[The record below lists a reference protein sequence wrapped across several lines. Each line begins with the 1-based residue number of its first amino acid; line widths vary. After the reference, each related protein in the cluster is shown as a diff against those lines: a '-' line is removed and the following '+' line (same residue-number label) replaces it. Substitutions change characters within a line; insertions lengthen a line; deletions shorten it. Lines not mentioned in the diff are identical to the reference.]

1 MASFDE
7 QVRTRA
13 NLVAEKTNIHPKI
26 VPLPQGE
33 ESFTI
38 FYRVNNTTDTLFK
51 PKKVLFAYP
60 ASADSIAA
68 GDGWRSIHI
77 EHRLEN
83 GGSLHVIYALPSQSV
98 ESKLKKMT
106 WLIWL
111 VLPVGCLFAFVI
123 AYRVSSRLL
132 KPIRQVIGLTNSINL
147 NNDTILLKEPLAN
160 DELKELIASFNRML
174 LRIKEQSD
182 RQTAFFASAS
192 HELRTPLSI
201 MQTRLQVLLHEQ
213 QQNNAIKELYQDQL
227 KDVQQLSKMVNDFL
241 LLSELRSGKINLLAT
256 TIYLSDFIPDLI
268 ASHKH
273 KAAAKNISF
282 KISFT
287 PLYENYAIAADKE
300 KLFIVLNNLVENAIK
315 YSPLQSSVDCNITQK
330 SEMIIITIANNI
342 RADINPQISDLKN
355 QFYHSKPLHGEGFG
369 LGLWIANQLAILQD
383 MELYCAIINQ
393 KQFEVRLI
401 INPET
406 DK

>member
-1 MASFDE
+1 M
-7 QVRTRA
+7 
-13 NLVAEKTNIHPKI
+13 
-26 VPLPQGE
+26 
-33 ESFTI
+33 
-38 FYRVNNTTDTLFK
+38 
-51 PKKVLFAYP
+51 
-60 ASADSIAA
+60 
-68 GDGWRSIHI
+68 
-77 EHRLEN
+77 
-83 GGSLHVIYALPSQSV
+83 
-98 ESKLKKMT
+98 
-106 WLIWL
+106 
-111 VLPVGCLFAFVI
+111 
-123 AYRVSSRLL
+123 
-132 KPIRQVIGLTNSINL
+132 
-147 NNDTILLKEPLAN
+147 LKEPLAN

-213 QQNNAIKELYQDQL
+213 QQNNAIKELYQGQL

-282 KISFT
+282 KISYT
-287 PLYENYAIAADKE
+287 PLDGNYAIAADKE
-300 KLFIVLNNLVENAIK
+300 KLFIILNNLVENAIK

-330 SEMIIITIANNI
+330 SETIIITIANNI